1 MPPAAGASALLRIAD
16 LPSRGRVHS
25 SGYVG
30 SVTLAPA
37 GAPPRFCA
45 VLDELQGV
53 YSDPGAEQARRRV
66 RLVWIGQRRIPG
78 LVAGTQVTFEGMVS
92 TVQGFPTVFNPRYE
106 IIGRPEGEQ

>member
-1 MPPAAGASALLRIAD
+1 MPAAAGASSLLRIAD
-16 LPSRGRVHS
+16 LPDRGRVHS
-25 SGYVG
+25 SGYVE

-37 GAPPRFCA
+37 DAAPQFSA

-53 YSDPGAEQARRRV
+53 YQDPGAAHARRRV

-78 LVAGTQVTFEGMVS
+78 LVAGTQVAFEGMVS
-92 TVQGFPTVFNPRYE
+92 PVQGFPTVFNPRYE

>member
-1 MPPAAGASALLRIAD
+1 MLRIAD
-16 LPSRGRVHS
+16 LPDRGRVHS
-25 SGYVG
+25 RGYVE
-30 SVTLAPA
+30 SITLAPA
-37 GAPPRFCA
+37 DAAPQFSA

-53 YSDPGAEQARRRV
+53 YRDPGAAHARRRV

-78 LVAGTQVTFEGMVS
+78 LVAGTQVAFEGMVS

>member
-1 MPPAAGASALLRIAD
+1 MPAAAGASAMLRIAD
-16 LPSRGRVHS
+16 LPDRGRVHS
-25 SGYVG
+25 RGYVE
-30 SVTLAPA
+30 SITLAPA
-37 GAPPRFCA
+37 DAAPQFSA

-53 YSDPGAEQARRRV
+53 YRDPGAAHARRRV

-78 LVAGTQVTFEGMVS
+78 LVAGTQVAFEGMVS

>member
-1 MPPAAGASALLRIAD
+1 ME
-16 LPSRGRVHS
+16 
-25 SGYVG
+25 

-37 GAPPRFCA
+37 DAAPRFCA

-53 YSDPGAEQARRRV
+53 YSDPGAARARRRV

-78 LVAGTQVTFEGMVS
+78 LVAGTQVAFEGMVS
-92 TVQGFPTVFNPRYE
+92 TVQGTATVFNPRYE